1 MWVSS
6 EMKALADMCVSF
18 DDFPPG
24 HYFDSRTGQLVRWY
38 QPEWHDE
45 LRVPEDKLDLPRLRE
60 GLEAAVK
67 RQLMSDVPYVAAQQG
82 TAWPGAKREGGRREM
97 GWGQGDVRARSRSDL
112 PKADGIRLFAAHDAG
127 WLGVIAERILGLIL
141 CWRVLSAFSSLR
153 LFAGTASFCLV
164 VWIPP

>member
-38 QPEWHDE
+38 QPSWHDE

-67 RQLMSDVPYVAAQQG
+67 RQLMSDVPYVAS
-82 TAWPGAKREGGRREM
+82 TAKASALRVDGSEAGGKKRGAGGGER
-97 GWGQGDVRARSRSDL
+97 GWCALVRISDL
-112 PKADGIRLFAAHDAG
+112 PKMIGSG
-127 WLGVIAERILGLIL
+127 
-141 CWRVLSAFSSLR
+141 C
-153 LFAGTASFCLV
+153 
-164 VWIPP
+164 

>member
-67 RQLMSDVPYVAAQQG
+67 RQLMSDVPYVASKASE
-82 TAWPGAKREGGRREM
+82 AGAKREGRREQDGRK
-97 GWGQGDVRARSRSDL
+97 GWCALVRVQIS
-112 PKADGIRLFAAHDAG
+112 PKMIGCG
-127 WLGVIAERILGLIL
+127 
-141 CWRVLSAFSSLR
+141 C
-153 LFAGTASFCLV
+153 
-164 VWIPP
+164 